1 LQLPLRRPERG
12 LSNFHHGLPASS
24 ADNEEITPD
33 FLFMMDLKEFHEVI
47 IVGAGPAGIAAAIRM
62 SQLGMACLVLEK
74 SEGPRVKQCGGA
86 VSPYAVRI
94 YSKLGF
100 SEEYFQTHGYATNHG
115 WIHAS
120 GIELHG
126 QTTNGKRGFLVERR
140 QLDWDF
146 QQHATSQHSVRIEY
160 GAEVLGIQIN
170 GGSVQAEAR
179 KNKHIESYSCR
190 FLIAADGAASVIR
203 TRLSG
208 RKIRPR
214 DMILTSSG
222 VLESDAEYLPVIRF
236 HEDHMPSY
244 SWIFPYTKGRVNVG
258 IGIYADVYGNA
269 RNRASVEALIGRMQP
284 PDYQGK
290 LSKWIINTNALENR
304 VFGRRVFLAGDA
316 GGFADAFT
324 GEGISFALRSGI
336 AAANTIARIKKFGA
350 AGSVC
355 YLFSMSPVIARL
367 LISKGLQRFLTRFP
381 AAVKFI
387 LKWCE
392 KSGVLRRLV
401 FRYFSNS

>member
-1 LQLPLRRPERG
+1 MISPR
-12 LSNFHHGLPASS
+12 
-24 ADNEEITPD
+24 
-33 FLFMMDLKEFHEVI
+33 EFYEVI
-47 IVGAGPAGIAAAIRM
+47 VVGGGPAGIAAAIRM
-62 SQLGMACLVLEK
+62 KQLGIACLVLEK

-86 VSPYAVRI
+86 ISPYAVRI
-94 YSKLGF
+94 YSKLGL
-100 SEEYFQTHGYATNHG
+100 SEEYFQTHGFATNNG
-115 WIHAS
+115 WIHAF
-120 GIELHG
+120 GIQLHG
-126 QTTNGKRGFLVERR
+126 YTTDGKRGFLVERR

-146 QQHATSQHSVRIEY
+146 QQHAISQHSVRIEY
-160 GAEVLGIQIN
+160 GAEVFGIQLKYD
-170 GGSVQAEAR
+170 SVQAEVR
-179 KNKHIESYSCR
+179 KNDHKKTYLCS

-222 VLESDAEYLPVIRF
+222 VLESEAQYLPVIRF

-269 RNRASVEALIGRMQP
+269 RNWASVEALIGRMQP

-336 AAANTIARIKKFGA
+336 AAANTIARMKQF
-350 AGSVC
+350 GSVCSAC
-355 YLFSMSPVIARL
+355 YLFSLFPVIARL
-367 LISKGLQRFLTRFP
+367 LISKGLQRFLTLFP
-381 AAVKFI
+381 EAVKFI

-392 KSGVLRRLV
+392 KYGVLRRLI

>member
-1 LQLPLRRPERG
+1 MT
-12 LSNFHHGLPASS
+12 
-24 ADNEEITPD
+24 TPR
-33 FLFMMDLKEFHEVI
+33 EFHEVI
-47 IVGAGPAGIAAAIRM
+47 VVGAGPAGIAAAIRM
-62 SQLGMACLVLEK
+62 SQLGIACLVLEK
-74 SEGPRVKQCGGA
+74 SDGPRVKQCGGA

-94 YSKLGF
+94 YSKLGL
-100 SEEYFQTHGYATNHG
+100 SEEYFQTHGYATNSG
-115 WIHAS
+115 WIRAF

-126 QTTNGKRGFLVERR
+126 HTMNGKRGFLIERR

-146 QQHATSQHSVRIEY
+146 QQHAISQHSVRIEY
-160 GAEVLGIQIN
+160 GADVFGIQLDDN
-170 GGSVQAEAR
+170 SVQTEVR
-179 KNKHIESYSCR
+179 KNNHKEHYSCR

-222 VLESDAEYLPVIRF
+222 VLESDEEYLPAIRF
-236 HEDHMPSY
+236 HEDHMTTY

-258 IGIYADVYGNA
+258 IGMYADVYGNV
-269 RNRASVEALIGRMQP
+269 RNWASVEALIGRMQH
-284 PDYQGK
+284 PDCQAK
-290 LSKWIINTNALENR
+290 LSRWIINTNALENR

-336 AAANTIARIKKFGA
+336 AAANTIARMKRCGTVFSA
-350 AGSVC
+350 C
-355 YLFSMSPVIARL
+355 YLLSMLPVIARL

-381 AAVKFI
+381 ADAKYI